1 MSEAKILATAKAL
14 PAFSRST
21 EKILPYMEDWLEGK
35 DKRFKE
41 KAMRI
46 FKYAE
51 VETRYSI
58 MDVNEVFTETSFEE
72 KNAFYAQEMTKL
84 AEQALLEAL
93 KKAHL
98 EPGDLDMIITT
109 SCTGIMI
116 PAVDAHLINNL
127 RLKRDILRLP
137 VTEMGCAGGTS
148 ALIYAQHLLGANPGK
163 RAAIIALESPTST
176 FQHRDVSMTNVV
188 SAAIFGDGVAC
199 TIMGPAPDEVRP
211 VIVASGMYHFYDA
224 LHMMGFDLK
233 NTGLQMVLDP
243 SVPEVIKE
251 HFPRIIYDFLAQQ
264 QLSIDEVQHFI
275 FHPGGKKI
283 VQLVEEIL
291 HSMNRHI
298 EETKQVL
305 KHYGNMSSATVLYV
319 LEAYLEKEIR
329 AGERGLMLSFG
340 PGFSAQRL
348 LLEWR

>member
-1 MSEAKILATAKAL
+1 MLEAKILASAKAL
-14 PAFSRST
+14 PPFSRT
-21 EKILPYMEDWLEGK
+21 TAEILPYMEEWLSGK
-35 DKRFKE
+35 DKRFVD

-51 VETRYSI
+51 VDTRYSI
-58 MDVNEVFTETSFEE
+58 MDVDEVFRKTSFEE
-72 KNAFYAQEMTKL
+72 KNVHYSREMTKL
-84 AEQALLEAL
+84 AEQALLSAL
-93 KKAHL
+93 ESAGL
-98 EPGDLDMIITT
+98 EPDDIDIIITT

-116 PAVDAHLINNL
+116 PSVDAHLIN
-127 RLKRDILRLP
+127 RLKMKQHIMRLP

-148 ALIYAQHLLGANPGK
+148 ALIYAQHLLKANPGQ

-176 FQHRDVSMTNVV
+176 FQHDDVSMTNVV

-199 TIMGPAPDEVRP
+199 TIMGPAPEEVKP

-243 SVPEVIKE
+243 TVPEVIQE
-251 HFPRIIYDFLAQQ
+251 HFPKVIYDFLAQHKQ
-264 QLSIDEVQHFI
+264 PLEEVEHFI

-283 VQLVEEIL
+283 VQLVEGIL
-291 HSMNRHI
+291 HGMGRHI
-298 EETKQVL
+298 DETKKVL

-319 LEAYLEKEIR
+319 LEAYLNKEIK
-329 AGERGLMLSFG
+329 ANEKGLMLSFG